1 MAAQCAERVSGKRVV
16 FPSRIAAE
24 RLALAQLHSGRLIE
38 ERREAGKID
47 EAQMGLPAAARVPPE
62 NASLTQD
69 LQNGVAQQCG
79 RW

>member
-1 MAAQCAERVSGKRVV
+1 MRRKSQRQTGGIPIPHR
-16 FPSRIAAE
+16 SR
-24 RLALAQLHSGRLIE
+24 AQLHSGRLIE
-38 ERREAGKID
+38 ERREAGKLD